1 MTPLSTNYPAV
12 IKSKP
17 VAVDAM
23 GGDHGPRVVV
33 EGAVAA
39 ARELKISSILVG
51 DETEIK
57 LALKEF
63 GATDERLLQVRHASE
78 VVTMEDSPSL
88 AIRGKTD
95 SSVRVA
101 FELVKSGEAAGVI
114 SPGNTGAVVAAGLYV
129 SGTISGIARPAIASL
144 IPKLGDGQP
153 TILVDSGANIDCH
166 AYQLVQ
172 FALMGNYYAI
182 SAFTS
187 CTRPRVALLSNG
199 TESSKGTDII
209 RSAAHTLSEIDGLN
223 FIGYIEGRDIPRDV
237 ADVVVCDGFLG
248 NIVLKT
254 MEGTA
259 ELVLDSIR
267 QYVERSAKAKLGIW
281 LAKPMFKALFRDK
294 LDPSAYGGAPL
305 LGLNDV
311 AIVAHGSSN
320 SRAIMNGIRV
330 ARKFADEALV
340 EKIEAALDSLDSK
353 MPGAYEDGLWN
364 RMGQKFEKGRNGKK
378 SRGKKGEV
386 VEGNKDNTGKDSKIS
401 EDVK

>member
-1 MTPLSTNYPAV
+1 MASISSNYPS
-12 IKSKP
+12 IIESKP

-39 ARELKISSILVG
+39 ARQLGISSIIVG
-51 DETEIK
+51 DESAIWQ
-57 LALKEF
+57 ALKECN
-63 GATDERLLQVRHASE
+63 ASEEPLLQVRHASE

-101 FELVKSGEAAGVI
+101 FELVKSGEASGII
-114 SPGNTGAVVAAGLYV
+114 SPGNTGALVAAGLYV

-153 TILVDSGANIDCH
+153 TILVDSGANIDSH

-172 FALMGNYYAI
+172 FALMGNYYAS
-182 SAFTS
+182 SAFSS
-187 CTRPRVALLSNG
+187 CTHPRIALLSNG
-199 TESSKGTDII
+199 TESSKGTDMI
-209 RSAAHTLSEIDGLN
+209 RSAAHTLSEIPDLN
-223 FIGYIEGRDIPRDV
+223 FIGYVEGRDIPRDV

-267 QYVERSAKAKLGIW
+267 QYVEKSAKAKLGIW

-294 LDPSAYGGAPL
+294 LDPSSYGGAPL

-330 ARKFADEALV
+330 AKKFADEALV
-340 EKIEAALDSLDSK
+340 QKIEAALDSLDSR
-353 MPGAYEDGLWN
+353 MPGAYDNGLWN
-364 RMGQKFEKGRNGKK
+364 RMGQKFEKGKA
-378 SRGKKGEV
+378 GKKGLSSKAAK
-386 VEGNKDNTGKDSKIS
+386 GAMKDDTMARNSDFKK
-401 EDVK
+401 E